1 MEENS
6 ELAVTWFEKKF
17 IKLNTYKFYSVVSRK
32 KYEHVWVKL
41 EKDKIWK
48 IINVELLGVQIDNEL
63 KFDEHISH
71 VCLKPN

>member
-6 ELAVTWFEKKF
+6 ELAVTWFKKKF
-17 IKLNTYKFYSVVSRK
+17 IKLNTNKFYLIVSGK

-48 IINVELLGVQIDNEL
+48 IIDVELLGVQIDNEL

-71 VCLKPN
+71 VCLKAN